1 MIAALHVESRGVYAG
16 LPDVRTCGTATAMR
30 EPTPD
35 PGQWSRTSHAPD
47 GDGLEAATRHS
58 SRYSSWET
66 TRDASP
72 RPWTRCD
79 GTAV

>member
-1 MIAALHVESRGVYAG
+1 MIAALHVEYRGVYAG
-16 LPDVRTCGTATAMR
+16 LPDVDLWDRDRDARTYAGPWPVVAHPPCARWGR
-30 EPTPD
+30 SWGGHPN
-35 PGQWSRTSHAPD
+35 
-47 GDGLEAATRHS
+47 S